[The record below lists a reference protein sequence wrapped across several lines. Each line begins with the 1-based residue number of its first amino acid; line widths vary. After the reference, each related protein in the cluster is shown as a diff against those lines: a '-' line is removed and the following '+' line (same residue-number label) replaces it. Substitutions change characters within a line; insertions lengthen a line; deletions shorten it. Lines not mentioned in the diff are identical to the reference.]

1 MNELINSLFVLI
13 VLVNIGVGF
22 YCAFRMDKS
31 YVLWFRLLV
40 LSPALTSLYA
50 IYQLANANYIAS
62 MVDVAIAIPSLA
74 IYLMVASAFSNK
86 PWLKEC
92 NRLFNCYRLSK

>member
-74 IYLMVASAFSNK
+74 IYLMVASAFSRK

-92 NRLFNCYRLSK
+92 DGLFSCYRLSK

>member
-92 NRLFNCYRLSK
+92 DRLFNCYRLSK

>member
-92 NRLFNCYRLSK
+92 GRLFNCYRLSK